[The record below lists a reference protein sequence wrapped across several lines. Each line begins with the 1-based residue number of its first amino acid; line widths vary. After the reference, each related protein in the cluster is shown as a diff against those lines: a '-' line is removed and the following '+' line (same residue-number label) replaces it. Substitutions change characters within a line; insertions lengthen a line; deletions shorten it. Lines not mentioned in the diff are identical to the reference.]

1 MNHFQP
7 QHPNGQENR
16 QNNLPGQM
24 LNNYFQPAP
33 QHDYSNEAFTGRPDG
48 ESGGQGGY
56 QTEPYSA
63 NSMPPQY
70 DQQHPANPMPSHY
83 EQQHPANPM
92 ASPYEQEHP
101 ANHMVPPYE
110 QGRHSSPER
119 IGGFFPGGPNGNG
132 NGINFPEGMMEQ
144 MIDMFPEPPNNDGN
158 GSGNGGAFPN
168 WPPAPS
174 FPNFPENGGNEG
186 TQGQQ
191 PAPAGMGG
199 MNSQPPM
206 GPPPNFVPQ
215 KQQVQTFAVDPGGI
229 RHCMFRFTYIWP
241 NHGRGFW
248 AFPTFLGRNS
258 IAGFRWNG
266 FRWVYFGMDL
276 NSIESFQCM

>member
-1 MNHFQP
+1 MNYFQP
-7 QHPNGQENR
+7 SHPNGEENK
-16 QNNLPGQM
+16 QNNLPGKM

-33 QHDYSNEAFTGRPDG
+33 QHDYSNGFFAGGPEGETGGP
-48 ESGGQGGY
+48 GGY
-56 QTEPYSA
+56 YQ
-63 NSMPPQY
+63 
-70 DQQHPANPMPSHY
+70 
-83 EQQHPANPM
+83 EQQ
-92 ASPYEQEHP
+92 P
-101 ANHMVPPYE
+101 ANHMPPQ
-110 QGRHSSPER
+110 QGQQNPPSQER
-119 IGGFFPGGPNGNG
+119 IGNFFPGFPGPGGNG
-132 NGINFPEGMMEQ
+132 NESPFPEFNTDQ
-144 MIDMFPEPPNNDGN
+144 FVDNIFPGPPNNN
-158 GSGNGGAFPN
+158 GSGGGNEGAFPN

-174 FPNFPENGGNEG
+174 APSFPNFPESGGSG
-186 TQGQQ
+186 GGGAPGQQ
-191 PAPAGMGG
+191 QGPAEMGG

-215 KQQVQTFAVDPGGI
+215 KQQVQAFAVDPGGI

-241 NHGRGFW
+241 NRGNGFW

>member
-1 MNHFQP
+1 MNHFRP
-7 QHPNGQENR
+7 QHPHGAEDK

-33 QHDYSNEAFTGRPDG
+33 QYNAANGFFPERPEGETGGPG
-48 ESGGQGGY
+48 SYYPEQ
-56 QTEPYSA
+56 QPA
-63 NSMPPQY
+63 HNLPPQHG
-70 DQQHPANPMPSHY
+70 QQYHPA
-83 EQQHPANPM
+83 
-92 ASPYEQEHP
+92 
-101 ANHMVPPYE
+101 
-110 QGRHSSPER
+110 PER
-119 IGGFFPGGPNGNG
+119 IDSFFPGAPNGGGNGNGFPFQDFITEQLQDNLFPEPANNNGNG
-132 NGINFPEGMMEQ
+132 NG
-144 MIDMFPEPPNNDGN
+144 
-158 GSGNGGAFPN
+158 NGGPPQN

-174 FPNFPENGGNEG
+174 FPNAQGNGNNGSPYE
-186 TQGQQ
+186 QQ
-191 PAPAGMGG
+191 PDPAAMGG
-199 MNSQPPM
+199 MNSQAPM
-206 GPPPNFVPQ
+206 SPPPNFVPQ

>member
-1 MNHFQP
+1 MNHFQS
-7 QHPNGQENR
+7 QHPNGQGNR
-16 QNNLPGQM
+16 QNDLPGQM

-33 QHDYSNEAFTGRPDG
+33 QYDYSNGVFTGNPNG
-48 ESGGQGGY
+48 ESAGPGNYHPEQ
-56 QTEPYSA
+56 QQHSA
-63 NSMPPQY
+63 HHMPPQY
-70 DQQHPANPMPSHY
+70 
-83 EQQHPANPM
+83 EQQQYAP
-92 ASPYEQEHP
+92 SPYEQQQQP
-101 ANHMVPPYE
+101 ANPVPSSYE
-110 QGRHSSPER
+110 QQQQPSPER
-119 IGGFFPGGPNGNG
+119 IGGFFPGAPNGGNG
-132 NGINFPEGMMEQ
+132 NGANFPGELTEQ
-144 MIDMFPEPPNNDGN
+144 LIDMFPEPPNNNGNGN
-158 GSGNGGAFPN
+158 GSGGPFSN
-168 WPPAPS
+168 WPSAPS
-174 FPNFPENGGNEG
+174 FPNFPENGDNGG
-186 TQGQQ
+186 FQGQQ
-191 PAPAGMGG
+191 PNPAEMGG

>member
-33 QHDYSNEAFTGRPDG
+33 QHDYSNGAFTGRPDG
-48 ESGGQGGY
+48 KSGGEGGY
-56 QTEPYSA
+56 QAEPYSA

-70 DQQHPANPMPSHY
+70 DHQQ
-83 EQQHPANPM
+83 PANPM
-92 ASPYEQEHP
+92 AAPYEQQQP

-110 QGRHSSPER
+110 QEHHSSPER
-119 IGGFFPGGPNGNG
+119 IGGFFPGAPNGNG
-132 NGINFPEGMMEQ
+132 ANFPEGMMEQ
-144 MIDMFPEPPNNDGN
+144 MIDMFPEPPNNN
-158 GSGNGGAFPN
+158 GNGGAFPN

-186 TQGQQ
+186 PQGQQ